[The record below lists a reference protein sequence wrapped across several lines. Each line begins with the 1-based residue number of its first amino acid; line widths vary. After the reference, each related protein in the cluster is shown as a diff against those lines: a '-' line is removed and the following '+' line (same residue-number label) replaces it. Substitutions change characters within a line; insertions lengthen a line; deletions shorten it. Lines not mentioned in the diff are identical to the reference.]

1 MYSQSAFWTSLLF
14 RQCQSVSALQYRM
27 DEKLTRHLK
36 GNTDKCCH
44 QSIPWFD
51 PIALLSGSTNIC
63 QRSCRERELLCILD
77 VYPFSFQI
85 LESLRRCEL
94 YQTEK
99 TSQMPNSNKDML
111 LFKSR
116 HKRTDP
122 AQKTNATRCDNDRL
136 FITLLSGNPGLGNWL
151 YAEASFVLSS
161 RICHLKRARW
171 KRDEQIRWYS
181 VR

>member
-36 GNTDKCCH
+36 GNTDTCCH

-63 QRSCRERELLCILD
+63 QRSCRERELLGILD

-85 LESLRRCEL
+85 LELIQRCEL

-99 TSQMPNSNKDML
+99 TSQIPNSNKDML
-111 LFKSR
+111 PFKSW
-116 HKRTDP
+116 HTTYWQSLKSKRNTVRQRP
-122 AQKTNATRCDNDRL
+122 
-136 FITLLSGNPGLGNWL
+136 
-151 YAEASFVLSS
+151 SFHPYVKWKPWTGKLA
-161 RICHLKRARW
+161 LRW
-171 KRDEQIRWYS
+171 SQFFSE
-181 VR
+181 

>member
-14 RQCQSVSALQYRM
+14 RQCQWVSALQYRM

-44 QSIPWFD
+44 QSTPWID

-63 QRSCRERELLCILD
+63 QRSCRERELLGILD

-85 LESLRRCEL
+85 LELMQRSEL
-94 YQTEK
+94 YQTKK

-111 LFKSR
+111 PFKSW
-116 HKRTDP
+116 HKTYWPSLKSKR
-122 AQKTNATRCDNDRL
+122 N
-136 FITLLSGNPGLGNWL
+136 TLPQWSSFHSSVKRKPWTGKL
-151 YAEASFVLSS
+151 AS
-161 RICHLKRARW
+161 RW
-171 KRDEQIRWYS
+171 SQFCSE
-181 VR
+181 